1 MERNGNFIFA
11 TAAADDASWGRLTV
25 ACAEQIGEPAGMALG
40 FVYAS
45 DHFAGHLGDI
55 AAVLRR
61 TTGIRNWVGSVATGI
76 VAGADEIF
84 DKPALAVMA
93 APFASHSF
101 RLIAARSAPSDGAA
115 AHASGGGLAIVH
127 GDPRNPQLAAIVEG
141 IAQREGGFV
150 VGGLTVSRGAHDQ
163 VAGAASEGGVSGV
176 WLAPEIGVAVG
187 LTQGC
192 APIGPVREITA
203 GTENVVFEIDGRPA
217 LDVLK
222 DDVGE
227 LIARRLERVAGYVHV
242 AFPVAGSDTGDYLVR
257 NLVGIDRQRNWIAV
271 GDRIEAGRAIRFV
284 RRDRAAAEEDLVRML
299 GQVRRR
305 IGGRPRGALYHS
317 CVARGP
323 NLFGADSQEVAL
335 VRRELGDVPLVGMFC
350 NGEISN
356 ARLYGYTA
364 VLTLFA

>member
-1 MERNGNFIFA
+1 MQTNQDFIFA
-11 TAAADDASWGRLTV
+11 AAAAEDASWGRLAV
-25 ACAEQIGEPAGMALG
+25 ACAEQIGEPAGVTLG

-45 DHFAGHLGDI
+45 DRFAGHLGDI

-61 TTGIRNWVGSVATGI
+61 TTGIRDWVGCVAAGI

-93 APFASHSF
+93 APFASAAI
-101 RLIAARSAPSDGAA
+101 RKIASLTAPPDATPA
-115 AHASGGGLAIVH
+115 QADAGGLAIVH
-127 GDPRNPQLAAIVEG
+127 ADPRNPQLAAIVEG
-141 IAQREGGFV
+141 IARSQGSFV
-150 VGGLTVSRGAHDQ
+150 VGGLTASRGAHDQ

-192 APIGPVREITA
+192 APIGPVRSITA

-217 LDVLK
+217 LNVLK
-222 DDVGE
+222 EDIGE
-227 LIARRLERVAGYVHV
+227 LMARRLERVAGYVHV

-257 NLVGIDRQRNWIAV
+257 NLVGIDRQRDWIAV
-271 GDRIEAGRAIRFV
+271 GDRIEPGRAIRFV
-284 RRDRAAAEEDLVRML
+284 RRDRAAAEEDLLRML
-299 GQVRRR
+299 GQVKRR

-335 VRRELGDVPLVGMFC
+335 VRRELGDIPLVGMFG

-364 VLTLFA
+364 VLTVFA